1 MLSAAICKTN
11 GLSAFVIFSCLLQQ
25 WCSFSCSFRTSVCA
39 ARCRVSSFF
48 RCWSFDVDCLPGMP
62 WGVRVAGRTSRV
74 SRRQQRASLSGRLR
88 EINFEFCPLCVLSL
102 RYGLCH
108 RAWLP
113 PLVRRPWGRSLFSRI
128 LCTFLALFPP
138 PGRYLRLRG
147 GWNPLRRRYC
157 RANHSG
163 EWRGRRVRASL
174 PHLFCP
180 FANIERSSP
189 EASVCSDVSN
199 VACVNWR
206 PPRGKGCTF

>member
-1 MLSAAICKTN
+1 
-11 GLSAFVIFSCLLQQ
+11 
-25 WCSFSCSFRTSVCA
+25 
-39 ARCRVSSFF
+39 
-48 RCWSFDVDCLPGMP
+48 MP

-113 PLVRRPWGRSLFSRI
+113 PLVRRPWGRSHFHV
-128 LCTFLALFPP
+128 FFALFW
-138 PGRYLRLRG
+138 LCSL
-147 GWNPLRRRYC
+147 LQVDIFDSEE
-157 RANHSG
+157 SG
-163 EWRGRRVRASL
+163 TPSDAGTAEPTIPASEEDDAVRASL